1 MEGVE
6 TRDVGLFPGLSLTSP
21 FLPCPLSS
29 TLAHFLSVSGP
40 ASAFMCVGLHVAIVH
55 ALESSRLLC
64 RHQPLPQLRK

>member
-6 TRDVGLFPGLSLTSP
+6 TRDLGLFPGLSLTSP

-55 ALESSRLLC
+55 
-64 RHQPLPQLRK
+64 